1 MEYKIFLEL
10 AEKLQRLPA
19 SEQILILAKML
30 GVIEGMELAK
40 TVAAPQAPAAQP
52 AT

>member
-1 MEYKIFLEL
+1 MEYKALLEI
-10 AEKLQRLPA
+10 AEKLQHLPA

-40 TVAAPQAPAAQP
+40 TVTAPQAPAAQP